1 MLVAKLPLPDE
12 CIDLV
17 IAYLPEERQA
27 LHGLVLACRKL
38 FQRAVPV
45 LYKSPFTL
53 IDAHGV
59 WNEHEKE
66 KRYLILLAL
75 LLNSRIGRISGDC
88 HCDSSLLDTK
98 SRSTNST
105 TSTSTYSPHQHMP
118 YTVDYLRFYTHQF
131 PVNLWRPLTNLRSVP
146 LTPLVVREI
155 TGKTVSELQTEI
167 AHSLIEYHPRDIR
180 VLGQPIARTSIL
192 LQSIKHLHNLVRLE
206 LSEIVFGCK
215 VEPILEFIR
224 VHDAMHNTLRE
235 IKIKSPEEGTH
246 HYEPSHTHLVR
257 IVQAMRNPQ
266 VVDARH
272 WREAITVLDQIPAD
286 CLKTLLLGLAEMP
299 PSKATS
305 EFLAQCVFLE
315 NVRMPVRDSQLFRW
329 AVAARRR
336 TTGPAGEGGGG
347 GGGFGPRHVPY
358 YAAPFVGAPSMAYL
372 GPLSP
377 WGPYTDWLT
386 GEEHF
391 GPARLKSV
399 ELCGEDFALI
409 PALKDA
415 ADAFRDSLEQIKGIS
430 LTMSLSRVTVN
441 IMNTLSWS
449 WPMEQL
455 SVIDLEGEVALAFDL
470 AVLQFCPRLTTLRLS
485 LPPYLFST
493 SEDDRVLQEL
503 KARLP
508 QILLARHLL
517 DLELHGKWPLSDALL
532 VEIGGTMARL
542 RRLYIGYCL
551 GYSREGVQMLLD
563 GIDENEVGQGH
574 GSSRLEWVAISR
586 WMFSRHTSNDSRI
599 RYEG

>member
-17 IAYLPEERQA
+17 IAYLPEDRQA
-27 LHGLVLACRKL
+27 LHGLALACRKL

-45 LYKSPFTL
+45 LYRSPFAL
-53 IDAHGV
+53 IDAHDV
-59 WNEHEKE
+59 WTEHEKE

-75 LLNSRIGRISGDC
+75 LLNSRINRTSSDC
-88 HCDSSLLDTK
+88 HCDSSPDTK

-105 TSTSTYSPHQHMP
+105 TSSTSTSTYSFHQCMP

-131 PVNLWRPLTNLRSVP
+131 PVNLWRPLTNLRSLP
-146 LTPLVVREI
+146 LTSLVIREI
-155 TGKTVSELQTEI
+155 TGKTLAELQTEI

-180 VLGQPIARTSIL
+180 VLGQPIARTPIL

-206 LSEIVFGCK
+206 LSEIAFGCK
-215 VEPILEFIR
+215 LEPILEFIR

-235 IKIKSPEEGTH
+235 IKIKSPEEGTQ
-246 HYEPSHTHLVR
+246 HYEPTHIQLMR

-272 WREAITVLDQIPAD
+272 WREAIMVLDQIPVD

-299 PSKATS
+299 PNQIATA

-315 NVRMPVRDSQLFRW
+315 NVRMPVRDCQLFQW
-329 AVAARRR
+329 AVAARKK
-336 TTGPAGEGGGG
+336 TTGPIGGGS
-347 GGGFGPRHVPY
+347 GPRQMVPY
-358 YAAPFVGAPSMAYL
+358 YAAPFVGTPSMAYL

-377 WGPYTDWLT
+377 WVHSYTDWLT

-399 ELCGEDFALI
+399 ELCGEDLALI

-415 ADAFRDSLEQIKGIS
+415 TDAFRDSLEQIKGIS

-470 AVLQFCPRLTTLRLS
+470 TALQFCPWLTTLRLS
-485 LPPYLFST
+485 LPPYMFST
-493 SEDDRVLQEL
+493 SEDDKVLQEL
-503 KARLP
+503 TARMP

-517 DLELHGKWPLSDALL
+517 DLELYGKWPLSDALL
-532 VEIGGTMARL
+532 VEIGRTMPRL

-551 GYSREGVQMLLD
+551 GYSREGVQTLLD
-563 GIDENEVGQGH
+563 GIDENEVGQGR
-574 GSSRLEWVAISR
+574 GSSRLEWVAI
-586 WMFSRHTSNDSRI
+586 
-599 RYEG
+599 

>member
-17 IAYLPEERQA
+17 IAYLPEDRQA

-38 FQRAVPV
+38 FQRAAPV
-45 LYKSPFTL
+45 LYRSPFAL
-53 IDAHGV
+53 IDAHDV
-59 WNEHEKE
+59 WTEHEKE

-75 LLNSRIGRISGDC
+75 LLNSRINRTSSDC
-88 HCDSSLLDTK
+88 HCDSSPDTK

-105 TSTSTYSPHQHMP
+105 TSSTSTSTSLHQHRP

-146 LTPLVVREI
+146 LTSLVVREI
-155 TGKTVSELQTEI
+155 TGKTLAELQTEI

-180 VLGQPIARTSIL
+180 VLGQPIARTPIL

-206 LSEIVFGCK
+206 LSEIAFGCK
-215 VEPILEFIR
+215 LEPILEFIR

-235 IKIKSPEEGTH
+235 IKIKSPEEGTQ
-246 HYEPSHTHLVR
+246 HYEPTHIQLMR

-272 WREAITVLDQIPAD
+272 WREAIMVLDQIPVD

-299 PSKATS
+299 PNQIATS

-315 NVRMPVRDSQLFRW
+315 NVRMPVRDSQLFQW
-329 AVAARRR
+329 AVAARKK
-336 TTGPAGEGGGG
+336 TTGPIGRGS
-347 GGGFGPRHVPY
+347 GPRHMVPY
-358 YAAPFVGAPSMAYL
+358 YAAPFVGTPSMAYF

-377 WGPYTDWLT
+377 WVHSYTDWLT

-399 ELCGEDFALI
+399 ELCGEDLALI

-415 ADAFRDSLEQIKGIS
+415 TDAFRDSLEQIKGIS
-430 LTMSLSRVTVN
+430 LTMSLSRITVN

-470 AVLQFCPRLTTLRLS
+470 AVLQFCPRLTTLKLG

-493 SEDDRVLQEL
+493 SEDDKVLQEL
-503 KARLP
+503 TVRMP

-517 DLELHGKWPLSDALL
+517 DLELYGKWPLSDALL
-532 VEIGGTMARL
+532 VEIGRTMPRL

-551 GYSREGVQMLLD
+551 GYSREGVQTLLD

-586 WMFSRHTSNDSRI
+586 WMFSLRTSNDSRI

>member
-1 MLVAKLPLPDE
+1 MLGAKLPLPDE

-17 IAYLPEERQA
+17 IAYLPEDRQA
-27 LHGLVLACRKL
+27 LHGLVLAGRKL

-45 LYKSPFTL
+45 LYRSPFAL
-53 IDAHGV
+53 IDAHNG
-59 WNEHEKE
+59 WNDHEKE
-66 KRYLILLAL
+66 KRYLILLSL
-75 LLNSRIGRISGDC
+75 LLNSRINRTSGDC
-88 HCDSSLLDTK
+88 HCDGPDTRA
-98 SRSTNST
+98 RSINPSTT
-105 TSTSTYSPHQHMP
+105 TSTYFPQVHP

-131 PVNLWRPLTNLRSVP
+131 PVNLWRPLTNLRSVS
-146 LTPLVVREI
+146 LTPLVVSEI
-155 TGKTVSELQTEI
+155 TGKTLAELQTEI
-167 AHSLIEYHPRDIR
+167 AHSLIEYHSRDIR
-180 VLGQPIARTSIL
+180 VLGQPIARTPIL
-192 LQSIKHLHNLVRLE
+192 LQSIQHLHNLVRLE
-206 LSEIVFGCK
+206 LSEIAFGCK

-235 IKIKSPEEGTH
+235 IKIKSLEEATL
-246 HYEPSHTHLVR
+246 HYEPTHTQLVR

-272 WREAITVLDQIPAD
+272 WREAIMVLDQIPVD

-299 PSKATS
+299 PNQIATS

-315 NVRMPVRDSQLFRW
+315 NVRMPVRDSQLFQW
-329 AVAARRR
+329 AVKARRK
-336 TTGPAGEGGGG
+336 TTLTGSTIGG
-347 GGGFGPRHVPY
+347 GPRHSMVPY
-358 YAAPFVGAPSMAYL
+358 YAAPFVGTTPSMAYL
-372 GPLSP
+372 TSGPLSP
-377 WGPYTDWLT
+377 WAHSYTDWLT

-391 GPARLKSV
+391 GPAPLKSV
-399 ELCGEDFALI
+399 ELCGEDRALI

-415 ADAFRDSLEQIKGIS
+415 IDAFRDSLEQIKGIS
-430 LTMSLSRVTVN
+430 LTLLMSRVTVN

-455 SVIDLEGEVALAFDL
+455 SMIDLEGEVALAFDL

-493 SEDDRVLQEL
+493 SEDDKVLQEL
-503 KARLP
+503 TACMP

-532 VEIGGTMARL
+532 VEMGRTMPRL

-551 GYSREGVQMLLD
+551 GYTREGVQALLD
-563 GIDENEVGQGH
+563 GIDENGH
-574 GSSRLEWVAISR
+574 GTSRLEWVAVSR
-586 WMFSRHTSNDSRI
+586 WMVSPRMSNDPRI
-599 RYEG
+599 RYET

>member
-1 MLVAKLPLPDE
+1 MLVTKLPLPDE

-17 IAYLPEERQA
+17 IAYLPEDRQA

-45 LYKSPFTL
+45 LYRSPFAL
-53 IDAHGV
+53 IDTHDV

-88 HCDSSLLDTK
+88 YCGSSMDTK
-98 SRSTNST
+98 PRSNNSATT
-105 TSTSTYSPHQHMP
+105 TSTSTHSPHQLMP

-131 PVNLWRPLTNLRSVP
+131 PVNLWRPLTNLNSVP

-155 TGKTVSELQTEI
+155 TGKTLSELQTEI

-180 VLGQPIARTSIL
+180 VLGQPIARTPIL

-235 IKIKSPEEGTH
+235 IKIKSPEEGTL

-272 WREAITVLDQIPAD
+272 WREAIMVLDEIPVD

-299 PSKATS
+299 PHKIATS

-329 AVAARRR
+329 AVATRRR
-336 TTGPAGEGGGG
+336 TTTGAAGGGSG
-347 GGGFGPRHVPY
+347 AGSGSRHLPY
-358 YAAPFVGAPSMAYL
+358 YAAPFVSAPSMAYL

-377 WGPYTDWLT
+377 WVHSYTDWLT

-391 GPARLKSV
+391 EPARLKSV
-399 ELCGEDFALI
+399 ELCGEDLALI

-508 QILLARHLL
+508 QVLLARHLL
-517 DLELHGKWPLSDALL
+517 DLELYGKWPLSDALV
-532 VEIGGTMARL
+532 VEIGRTMPRL

-551 GYSREGVQMLLD
+551 GYSLEGVQMLLD
-563 GIDENEVGQGH
+563 GVDENEVGQGH

-586 WMFSRHTSNDSRI
+586 YPRCLYF
-599 RYEG
+599 